1 MGREWSKINEM
12 EKYLVRFLCSFFRV
26 FGGYLEKIEIN
37 NDKIIGIIS
46 YEDESGKQS
55 FIWKFPHSDFIF
67 DSIILLDYISDNKLI
82 DGDRMILS
90 KEDLFERLIQNGWK
104 EDIVKGSI
112 EFLHKVEIRM
122 LDDGEE
128 TDSFFIHF

>member
-46 YEDESGKQS
+46 YEDESANSHLYGN
-55 FIWKFPHSDFIF
+55 FLIA
-67 DSIILLDYISDNKLI
+67 ILYL
-82 DGDRMILS
+82 ILS
-90 KEDLFERLIQNGWK
+90 
-104 EDIVKGSI
+104 
-112 EFLHKVEIRM
+112 
-122 LDDGEE
+122 
-128 TDSFFIHF
+128 FFWIISQIIN

>member
-1 MGREWSKINEM
+1 M
-12 EKYLVRFLCSFFRV
+12 
-26 FGGYLEKIEIN
+26 
-37 NDKIIGIIS
+37 
-46 YEDESGKQS
+46 
-55 FIWKFPHSDFIF
+55 
-67 DSIILLDYISDNKLI
+67 I